1 MLIIKLQ
8 SHISLDSFEYQR
20 GTFPLTPWACLSARS
35 ITFYHGQR
43 FSPNFKVGADGSRN
57 WIHSLYLVEA
67 SSFPGNCLLSLSAFP
82 QRPTLLETLQHRTQ
96 HSASDFGRPQK
107 VLRTQPPTQSCS
119 VSLNCCHFPS
129 FKEKETKKRKKR
141 TRCFLF
147 SGSPVPRNT
156 SPELVGKALPISHW
170 WLLFYDFF
178 SQTDRKQSKGSTFYS
193 WFSHLF
199 RITWWEIAD

>member
-8 SHISLDSFEYQR
+8 SQILLDCFEYQR

-43 FSPNFKVGADGSRN
+43 FSPNFKVGADDSRN

-67 SSFPGNCLLSLSAFP
+67 SSFPANCLLSLSAFP

-96 HSASDFGRPQK
+96 HSDSDFGRPQK

-119 VSLNCCHFPS
+119 CHFRS
-129 FKEKETKKRKKR
+129 FKEKEIKKRKKR

-147 SGSPVPRNT
+147 SGSPVPRST
-156 SPELVGKALPISHW
+156 SPERVGKALPISHW
-170 WLLFYDFF
+170 WLLFYDFLARLTE
-178 SQTDRKQSKGSTFYS
+178 SNLKGA
-193 WFSHLF
+193 LF
-199 RITWWEIAD
+199 IADFHTFSEWLSEK